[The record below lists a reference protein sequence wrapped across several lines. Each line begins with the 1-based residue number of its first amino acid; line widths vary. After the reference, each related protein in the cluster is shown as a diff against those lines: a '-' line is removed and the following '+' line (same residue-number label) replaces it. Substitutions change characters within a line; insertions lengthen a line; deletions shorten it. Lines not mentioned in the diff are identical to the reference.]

1 MGWIGIGGVGGG
13 PDGCATCDSWRKAVR
28 QMAESFAS
36 VGGGGHGLWC
46 GSVLLSSRRGGGER
60 GGGRVLRGLEGGVR
74 GLEGGV
80 MGMGVVGMGRNRFDA
95 GLGMLS
101 VLRLVLG
108 CWFAPKII
116 WKDGGCRTDSLLR
129 LEMRI

>member
-46 GSVLLSSRRGGGER
+46 GSVLLSSRRGGGKA
-60 GGGRVLRGLEGGVR
+60 GG
-74 GLEGGV
+74 GGV
-80 MGMGVVGMGRNRFDA
+80 MGMGGGW
-95 GLGMLS
+95 GWEEIGSMLD
-101 VLRLVLG
+101 LG
-108 CWFAPKII
+108 C
-116 WKDGGCRTDSLLR
+116 SLCASLGFGLLVR
-129 LEMRI
+129 S